1 VGPHFLSSF
10 YAPEPSSKKGS
21 CINKG
26 LMQKK
31 PGKTGLI
38 FWQMI
43 HAEGNEADVAERM
56 NEYY

>member
-1 VGPHFLSSF
+1 
-10 YAPEPSSKKGS
+10 
-21 CINKG
+21 
-26 LMQKK
+26 MQKK